1 MSLNTTALVT
11 LNQARNY
18 IQSNPASTQI
28 VSAEYVGMGDGGTK
42 VFTLD
47 HTPVSGSLQLYVKG
61 TLQVEDTDFTLS
73 TATITFG
80 TAPALNHPIT
90 ASYTSSAS
98 DNTFEDLEDE
108 LIENLINAAT
118 KKAED
123 YTGRAFV
130 QRSHTDY
137 INGDG
142 TDTLR
147 LQKLPVTSIT
157 SVSYRRV
164 VGKTGD
170 GSTTAFSLGYTPKAN
185 SLTVYLDG
193 TLQSSGYTLSS
204 NTVTFDTAPT
214 DGQKIVF
221 RFEVSLDLSDDY
233 SEQLNNGRL
242 IGSWLEDYEYIVV
255 YTAGYASTRA
265 ATQALVPD
273 AVMAVLSAVKY
284 WYENRMGL
292 KSESITGLTS
302 VDYGNIGELPE
313 ISKKLLA
320 SLNRNLI

>member
-18 IQSNPASTQI
+18 IQSNPASTLI

-42 VFTLD
+42 VFTLA
-47 HTPVSGSLQLYVKG
+47 HTPISGSLQLYVNG
-61 TLQVEDTDFTLS
+61 TLKVEDTDFTLS

-80 TAPALNHPIT
+80 TAPTLNQPVT
-90 ASYTSSAS
+90 ASYVYTATSDS
-98 DNTFEDLEDE
+98 FEDMEDD
-108 LIENLINAAT
+108 LIELLINAAT

-123 YTGRAFV
+123 CTGRAFV
-130 QRSHTDY
+130 QRSVIDY

-142 TDTLR
+142 SDTLR
-147 LQKLPVTSIT
+147 LQKIPIVSIT
-157 SVSYRRV
+157 SVSHRRV

-170 GSTTAFSLGYTPKAN
+170 GSTTAFSLGYTPKTN
-185 SLTVYLDG
+185 SLKVYLDG

-204 NTVTFDTAPT
+204 QTVTFTSAPT
-214 DGQKIVF
+214 DGQKIIF
-221 RFEVSLDLSDDY
+221 RFEVSLDRSDAY
-233 SEQLNNGRL
+233 EEKLHIGRL
-242 IGSWLEDYEYIVV
+242 VGSWLEDYEYIVT
-255 YTAGYASTRA
+255 YTAGYESTMS

-273 AVMAVLSAVKY
+273 AVMAVLTAVRY

>member
-1 MSLNTTALVT
+1 MSLSATALVT
-11 LNQARNY
+11 LNQARNF

-47 HTPVSGSLQLYVKG
+47 HTPVSGSLQLYVNG
-61 TLQVEDTDFTLS
+61 TLKVQDTDFTLS

-80 TAPALNHPIT
+80 TAPTLNHPIT
-90 ASYTSSAS
+90 ASYVYTATSDS
-98 DNTFEDLEDE
+98 FEDMEDD
-108 LIENLINAAT
+108 LIEFLINAAT

-147 LQKLPVTSIT
+147 LQRLPITTIT

-273 AVMAVLSAVKY
+273 AVMAVLSAVKI

-292 KSESITGLTS
+292 TSESITGLSST
-302 VDYGNIGELPE
+302 DYGDIEELPE
-313 ISKKLLA
+313 VSKKFLS

>member
-1 MSLNTTALVT
+1 MSLSATALVT

-47 HTPVSGSLQLYVKG
+47 HTPVSGSLQLYVNG
-61 TLQVEDTDFTLS
+61 TLKVQDTDFTLS

-80 TAPALNHPIT
+80 TAPTSNHPLT
-90 ASYTSSAS
+90 ASYVYTATSDS
-98 DNTFEDLEDE
+98 FEDMEDD
-108 LIENLINAAT
+108 LIELLINAAT

-123 YTGRAFV
+123 YTGRAFI
-130 QRSHTDY
+130 QRTNTDY

-147 LQKLPVTSIT
+147 LQRLPITTIT

-204 NTVTFDTAPT
+204 KTVTFDTAPT

-221 RFEVSLDLSDDY
+221 RFEVDLSDDY

-273 AVMAVLSAVKY
+273 AVMAVLSAVKI

-292 KSESITGLTS
+292 KSESITGLSST
-302 VDYGNIGELPE
+302 DYGDIEELPVV
-313 ISKKLLA
+313 SKKFLS

>member
-47 HTPVSGSLQLYVKG
+47 HTPVSGSLQLYVNG
-61 TLQVEDTDFTLS
+61 TLKVQDTDFTLS

-80 TAPALNHPIT
+80 TAPTLNHPIT

-147 LQKLPVTSIT
+147 LQRLPITTIT

-221 RFEVSLDLSDDY
+221 RFEVDLSDDY

-273 AVMAVLSAVKY
+273 AVMAVLSAVKI

-292 KSESITGLTS
+292 KSESITGLSST
-302 VDYGNIGELPE
+302 DYGDIEELPE
-313 ISKKLLA
+313 VSKKFLS

>member
-1 MSLNTTALVT
+1 MSLSALVT

-47 HTPVSGSLQLYVKG
+47 HTPVSGSLQLYVNG
-61 TLQVEDTDFTLS
+61 TLKVQDTDFTLS
-73 TATITFG
+73 TATVTLG
-80 TAPALNHPIT
+80 TAPTLNHPLT
-90 ASYTSSAS
+90 ASYVYTATSDS
-98 DNTFEDLEDE
+98 FEDMEDD
-108 LIENLINAAT
+108 LIEFLINAAT

-130 QRSHTDY
+130 QRSVIDY

-142 TDTLR
+142 SDTLR
-147 LQKLPVTSIT
+147 LQKIPIVSIT

-204 NTVTFDTAPT
+204 QTVTFTSAPS
-214 DGQKIVF
+214 DGQKIIF

-233 SEQLNNGRL
+233 EVKLHIGRL
-242 IGSWLEDYEYIVV
+242 IGSWLEDYEYIVT
-255 YTAGYASTRA
+255 YTAGYESTVA

-273 AVMAVLSAVKY
+273 AVMAVLSAVRY
-284 WYENRMGL
+284 WYENRIGL
-292 KSESITGLTS
+292 RSESITGLS
-302 VDYGNIGELPE
+302 NVDYGELGELPL
-313 ISKKLLA
+313 ISKKFLS